1 MPHIFDLLVSGGPP
15 DVTLAPR
22 HPEQCVS
29 ADTRTGSERPE
40 AAAEP
45 AHRCSVPAVMNGT
58 EGALRHNSEM
68 PSAIRGIGLRP
79 VDAVRD
85 GPSTAAHGGTT
96 AQPTR
101 DEVLARPSET
111 EETPV

>member
-1 MPHIFDLLVSGGPP
+1 MPHTFDLLVSAGPP

-22 HPEQCVS
+22 HPEQRVS
-29 ADTRTGSERPE
+29 AYTRTGTEDPE
-40 AAAEP
+40 VAAEP
-45 AHRCSVPAVMNGT
+45 ARRCSVPAVMNGS
-58 EGALRHNSEM
+58 EVARRHARET

-79 VDAVRD
+79 VDTVRES
-85 GPSTAAHGGTT
+85 PSTPAHGGTT

>member
-1 MPHIFDLLVSGGPP
+1 MPHTFDLLVSAGPL
-15 DVTLAPR
+15 DVTLAPH
-22 HPEQCVS
+22 HPEPCVS
-29 ADTRTGSERPE
+29 ADPRTGTEGPE

-45 AHRCSVPAVMNGT
+45 AHRRSVPAVMNGS
-58 EGALRHNSEM
+58 EGAQRHDREM
-68 PSAIRGIGLRP
+68 PSVIRGIGLRP
-79 VDAVRD
+79 VNAVRE
-85 GPSTAAHGGTT
+85 GPSTAAHDGTT

>member
-1 MPHIFDLLVSGGPP
+1 MPHTFDLLVSAGSP

-29 ADTRTGSERPE
+29 PARTGTEGPD
-40 AAAEP
+40 AVAEP
-45 AHRCSVPAVMNGT
+45 AHRCSVPAVMNGS
-58 EGALRHNSEM
+58 EGAQRHNRAM
-68 PSAIRGIGLRP
+68 PSAIRSIGLRP
-79 VDAVRD
+79 VDAVRE